1 MADLSPRDER
11 LALIKEKQ
19 ADAAL
24 LLMRV
29 NHDTLKELIRLASRE
44 LDEAISWLATTD
56 VDSNPSI
63 LKIVDCITSLTTCRL
78 TIVDDALKAYGPD
91 AKLIE

>member
-44 LDEAISWLATTD
+44 LDEAISWLARTD

-63 LKIVDCITSLTTCRL
+63 LKIVDCIASLTTCRL

>member
-1 MADLSPRDER
+1 MADLAPRDER
-11 LALIKEKQ
+11 LALIREKQ

-29 NHDTLKELIRLASRE
+29 NHDSLKELIRLASRE
-44 LDEAISWLATTD
+44 LEEAISWLARTD
-56 VDSNPSI
+56 IHSNPSI

-78 TIVDDALKAYGPD
+78 TIVDDALKAFGPD

>member
-1 MADLSPRDER
+1 MADFAPRDER
-11 LALIKEKQ
+11 LALIREKQ

-29 NHDTLKELIRLASRE
+29 NHDTLKDLVRLASRE
-44 LDEAISWLATTD
+44 LDEAINWLTKTD

-78 TIVDDALKAYGPD
+78 TIVDDALKAHGPD

>member
-1 MADLSPRDER
+1 MADLAPRDER
-11 LALIKEKQ
+11 LALIREKQ

-44 LDEAISWLATTD
+44 LDEAISWLDKKEA
-56 VDSNPSI
+56 DSNPSI
-63 LKIVDCITSLTTCRL
+63 LKIVDCITSLTSCRL
-78 TIVDDALKAYGPD
+78 TIVDDALKAHGPD

>member
-11 LALIKEKQ
+11 LALIREKQ
-19 ADAAL
+19 DNAAV

-29 NHDTLKELIRLASRE
+29 NHDSLKELIRMASRE
-44 LDEAISWLATTD
+44 LDEAIRWLAKAD

-63 LKIVDCITSLTTCRL
+63 LKIVDCIASLTTCRL
-78 TIVDDALKAYGPD
+78 TIVDDALKTRGPD

>member
-1 MADLSPRDER
+1 MADLAPRDER
-11 LALIKEKQ
+11 LALIREKQ

-44 LDEAISWLATTD
+44 LDEAISWLDKKEA
-56 VDSNPSI
+56 DSNPSI
-63 LKIVDCITSLTTCRL
+63 QKIVDCITSLTTCRL
-78 TIVDDALKAYGPD
+78 TIVDDALKAHGPD
-91 AKLIE
+91 AKLE

>member
-1 MADLSPRDER
+1 MANLAPRDER
-11 LALIKEKQ
+11 LALIRANQ

-24 LLMRV
+24 LLMRA
-29 NHDTLKELIRLASRE
+29 NHDTVKELIRLASRE
-44 LDEAISWLATTD
+44 LDEAISWLAKKEADT
-56 VDSNPSI
+56 NPSI

-78 TIVDDALKAYGPD
+78 AIVNDALQADGPD

>member
-1 MADLSPRDER
+1 MADVSPKDER
-11 LALIKEKQ
+11 LALIRERQ

-44 LDEAISWLATTD
+44 LDEASAG
-56 VDSNPSI
+56 SGE
-63 LKIVDCITSLTTCRL
+63 SLR
-78 TIVDDALKAYGPD
+78 A
-91 AKLIE
+91 

>member
-1 MADLSPRDER
+1 MADVSPKDER
-11 LALIKEKQ
+11 LALIRERQ

-44 LDEAISWLATTD
+44 LDEAISWLTKTD

-63 LKIVDCITSLTTCRL
+63 LKIVDCISSLTACRL
-78 TIVDDALKAYGPD
+78 TIVDDALKAQGPD
-91 AKLIE
+91 AKLTE